1 MLFASP
7 PAHRTVLALAEVS
20 EMCKYYCSQ
29 WESSERVSSR
39 TWDIPEHTS
48 VGCASHSCPA
58 LGWSAR
64 LDAVRLRRRTTFKQ
78 TKTNYLNYESG
89 ICWEIRVSCLFICCD
104 CCLLQT
110 KEVRR
115 APSLLHAQ
123 CVTAVHY
130 FTFCKECFDGLE
142 SHIQTT
148 ARKGEARCRAFSS
161 SNS

>member
-1 MLFASP
+1 MPLPLPTGPCWLWQKCLRCANITAASG
-7 PAHRTVLALAEVS
+7 R
-20 EMCKYYCSQ
+20 SQ
-29 WESSERVSSR
+29 RGS
-39 TWDIPEHTS
+39 PQGPGTS
-48 VGCASHSCPA
+48 LSTHLWGCASHSCPA

-64 LDAVRLRRRTTFKQ
+64 LDAVSLRRRTTFKQ